1 MRILKHTSLLL
12 LAVLVSAPTLLCAQA
27 LSEDARRADLAQFRS
42 EFFARDA
49 SYAPN
54 ARAQA
59 EARLAQLERDIATA
73 STDATR
79 FALELAQ
86 IAALADNG
94 HTLSF
99 AGPRLARSN
108 RVAIRLVPLSD
119 QFFVVRTRQVD
130 ADLLGARLLA
140 IDDLPMQRLR
150 ELAHSLTGG
159 LPAWRDRNTPLFL
172 ESPQQLHALGASTAS
187 DGARYRFESAG
198 GAIIERRLLAEP
210 PDAQRPRA
218 DTQRLLLPEV
228 GTGVSDWVGLLPLA
242 QAPWSLR
249 DAEKRFRWRHD
260 AELNALVVDLRLTTN
275 TQTQKIADF
284 IGAVNIALQELKPRN
299 LVLDLRQNGGG
310 DLTRARDFAQS
321 LPAAVPGRLFVL
333 TSPWTFSAAIST
345 AAYLKQAAPTRV
357 SIVGEAV
364 GDRPHFFAE
373 GRPITLKH
381 SGEVLLMA
389 TERHDYVEGCRT
401 FTDCHAPVRQRP
413 ISVPSLAPDIAAPW
427 TLHAYRAGIDP
438 AMLAVAQALRAS
450 K

>member
-1 MRILKHTSLLL
+1 MRLRTCTSLLL
-12 LAVLVSAPTLLCAQA
+12 LVISVSAPALLHAQA

-42 EFFARDA
+42 EFFERDA
-49 SYAPN
+49 SYAPD
-54 ARAQA
+54 ARALA
-59 EARLAQLERDIATA
+59 EARLAQLERDAAAAT
-73 STDATR
+73 DPTR

-108 RVAIRLVPLSD
+108 RVAIRLVPFGE
-119 QFFVVRTRQVD
+119 QFFVLRARQAD

-140 IDDLPMQRLR
+140 IDDMPIQQLR

-159 LPAWRDRNTPLFL
+159 VPAWRDRSAPFFL
-172 ESPQQLHALGASTAS
+172 ESPQQLHALGASTTA
-187 DGARYRFESAG
+187 DRARYRFISTG
-198 GAIIERRLLAEP
+198 GAIIERRLQAEP

-228 GTGVSDWVGLLPLA
+228 GTGVSDWLGLLPLA

-249 DAEKRFRWRHD
+249 EAEKRFRWRHD
-260 AELNALVVDLRLTTN
+260 AELNALVVDMRLTHN

-284 IGAVNIALQELKPRN
+284 IATVATALHELKPRN

-321 LPAAVPGRLFVL
+321 LPAAVPERLFVL

-345 AAYLKQAAPTRV
+345 AAYLKQAAPERV

-364 GDRPHFFAE
+364 GDRLLFFAE

-389 TERHDYVEGCRT
+389 TERHDYLDGCRAY
-401 FTDCHAPVRQRP
+401 TDCHAPVRQRP

-427 TLHAYRAGIDP
+427 TLEAYRAGVDP
-438 AMLAVAQALRAS
+438 AMQVVAQALRMS
-450 K
+450 R